1 MTTLHTQR
9 HFQRIT
15 WFGSGVSLTS
25 RLLSESSRSLV
36 GGELLPAPATHR
48 DGRGQ
53 MPGGREAAT
62 PSFLPAPSRALCG
75 AGQRL
80 PASAG
85 TASPSPVARGCAGRD
100 GAAGRDGPSGRAH
113 AWPWGGRSVR
123 RCPGSGCRELA
134 QPGTGHTAARRRT
147 PGMGQENSRHCSAFA
162 SSSPSGVFYAP
173 SHATDR
179 SVCHG
184 CFEET
189 LQSSISQANMKS
201 SRTS

>member
-25 RLLSESSRSLV
+25 RLLPESSRSLV

-62 PSFLPAPSRALCG
+62 PSFLPAPSTALCG

-80 PASAG
+80 PAGAG

-100 GAAGRDGPSGRAH
+100 GTVPQGETGRA
-113 AWPWGGRSVR
+113 AVPTLGR
-123 RCPGSGCRELA
+123 GEGAASGAA
-134 QPGTGHTAARRRT
+134 QGPAA
-147 PGMGQENSRHCSAFA
+147 E
-162 SSSPSGVFYAP
+162 SSPSPAQGTPPRAAGHRAWGRKTADSALLSLFPARAVCFTHRLTPLIAAYATAALKRH
-173 SHATDR
+173 SKALFLRQT
-179 SVCHG
+179 
-184 CFEET
+184 
-189 LQSSISQANMKS
+189 
-201 SRTS
+201 